1 MKINKYCTAAAV
13 ALLLAVQ
20 VWAANPFPMAM
31 PDFQI
36 ARPDGT
42 TVSTTQIPQT
52 GKWFLIY
59 TKQNCAGCDRFLRLF
74 GKAENQLLP
83 SHIAIVVSGAT
94 PDRITETA
102 GKFPD
107 LADATWYAD
116 PSQTGIP
123 PLQIKGM
130 PIIFGVNDSTLAW
143 SIMGVPSSDTARLK
157 AILKSWIT
165 P

>member
-1 MKINKYCTAAAV
+1 MRRLCGWV
-13 ALLLAVQ
+13 LLALIFVIPA
-20 VWAANPFPMAM
+20 WAANPLPMAM

-42 TVSTTQIPQT
+42 AVSTTQIPQS

-59 TKQNCAGCDRFLRLF
+59 TKPNCVSCDRFLRIF
-74 GKAENQLLP
+74 SKAENPLLP

-94 PDRITETA
+94 PDKIAEIA

-116 PSQTGIP
+116 PSEDGTA

-130 PIIFGVNDSTLAW
+130 PVIFGLNGSTVAW
-143 SIMGVPSSDTARLK
+143 SIMGVPSGDTVRLK
-157 AILKSWIT
+157 AILKSWIA